1 MYFIFMKMKQFY
13 TILSIF
19 SILFFIILNVLNS
32 NLPVFSQDESPFL
45 KYDNNR
51 FNFSIEYPSTWNLRE
66 IPTASVVNLFNIEI
80 ITPFSDTHDMIQ
92 EKFLLSI
99 NKLPQNVTFKKY
111 VDDALEQFNKTYTAF
126 KLISDKTTNEDNL
139 PSRTISYSYVAGLIP
154 MTTKFVMTH
163 EIFLYNYKIYVLSF
177 GTPPDKYYDFLP
189 IAEKIFDS
197 FSITNSTPKI

>member
-1 MYFIFMKMKQFY
+1 MKMRQFY

-19 SILFFIILNVLNS
+19 SILFFIIVNGLNS
-32 NLPVFSQDESPFL
+32 NLTVFSQDEPPFL

-66 IPTASVVNLFNIEI
+66 IPNASVENLFNIEI
-80 ITPFSDTHDMIQ
+80 ITPFSDTQDMIQ

-111 VDDALEQFNKTYTAF
+111 VDDALKQFNKTYTAF

-139 PSRTISYSYVAGLIP
+139 PSRTISYSYVAGMIP
-154 MTTKFVMTH
+154 MSTKIVMTH
-163 EIFLYNYKIYVLSF
+163 EIFFYNDKIYVLSF
-177 GTPPDKYYDFLP
+177 GTHPDKYYDFLP

-197 FSITNSTPKI
+197 FSITNSNPKIQLE

>member
-1 MYFIFMKMKQFY
+1 MGRFY

-32 NLPVFSQDESPFL
+32 NLLAFSQQEPTFL

-51 FNFSIEYPSTWNLRE
+51 FNFSIEYPDSWNLTE
-66 IPTASVVNLFNIEI
+66 IQTASEENLFNIEI
-80 ITPFSDTHDMIQ
+80 ISPFSDTRDMIQ

-99 NKLPQNVTFKKY
+99 NKLPQKVTFEKY
-111 VDDALEQFNKTYTAF
+111 VDDALNQFNKTYTAF
-126 KLISDKTTNEDNL
+126 KLISDKTTDEDSL
-139 PSRTISYSYVAGLIP
+139 PSRTISYSYVAGLKP
-154 MTTKFVMTH
+154 MSAKFVMTH
-163 EIFLYNYKIYVLSF
+163 EIFLVKDKIYVLSF

-197 FSITNSTPKI
+197 FSITNSDPKI